1 MQLGR
6 PNFANVTSQLPPE
19 IRLPEVE
26 FDAPKFFSDEEE
38 DLMALR
44 DAGHITE
51 GELEEQLA
59 ALGLRNTRLTA
70 VE

>member
-6 PNFANVTSQLPPE
+6 PSFANTTSQLPPE
-19 IRLPEVE
+19 IRLPEADTE
-26 FDAPKFFSDEEE
+26 TPKFFSDEEE
-38 DLMALR
+38 DLIALR

-51 GELEEQLA
+51 SELEEQLA